1 MIREYH
7 NYSLLPHNTFGID
20 VTASRFIEYDTPNE
34 LCELISSSRIEEPY
48 LHIGQGSN
56 LLFVKDFEGTV
67 LHSRIKSIDI
77 TDETTDSIGVRVGAG
92 VRWDDFVLR
101 CVENNWYG
109 IENLS
114 YIPGETGACTV
125 QNIGAYGTEIKD
137 FISNVETINLG
148 GEKQTYSVEECKY
161 AYRYS
166 IFKEPDRKD
175 CFVTYVYFK
184 LSKTPHYVL
193 DYGTVREAVAKY
205 PEVSLKIVRKV
216 IIDIRKSKLPDPQ
229 TMGNAGSFFVNPV
242 IPCAV
247 FETIQKEY
255 PQMPYYKVSNS
266 MIKIPTAW
274 LIEQCGWKGKALGP
288 AAVHDKQPLVLVNR
302 GGAKGTDIL
311 KLADAVRASVK
322 ERFNIE
328 IHPEVSIIG
337 Q

>member
-1 MIREYH
+1 
-7 NYSLLPHNTFGID
+7 
-20 VTASRFIEYDTPNE
+20 SRFIEYDTPDE
-34 LCELISSSRIEEPY
+34 LCDLISSNRIKRPH

-67 LHSRIKSIDI
+67 LHSRINSIDVI
-77 TDETTDSIGVRVGAG
+77 DETKDCVSVKVGAG
-92 VRWDDFVLR
+92 VLWDDFVLR

-114 YIPGETGACTV
+114 YIPGETGACAA
-125 QNIGAYGTEIKD
+125 QNIGAYGMEIKNV
-137 FISNVETINLG
+137 ISNVETINLA
-148 GEKQTYSVEECKY
+148 GENRIYSVAECEY
-161 AYRYS
+161 SYRHS
-166 IFKEPDRKD
+166 IFKEQDRKD
-175 CFVTYVYFK
+175 CFVIYVYFK
-184 LSKTPHYVL
+184 LSKTPHYIL
-193 DYGTVREAVAKY
+193 DYGTVREETAKY
-205 PEVSLKIVRKV
+205 SEISLRTVRKI

-229 TMGNAGSFFVNPV
+229 IMGNAGSFFMNPV
-242 IPCAV
+242 IPCAA

-266 MIKIPTAW
+266 MVKIPTAW

-311 KLADAVRASVK
+311 RLADAVRAVVK
-322 ERFNIE
+322 EKFNID
-328 IHPEVSIIG
+328 IHPEVGIIG